1 VWLWGRGSGVVALG
15 SWLWGRGSGV
25 VSYKIIFGQDFLKAR
40 DYEGAILDEL
50 TPKVQQKWETLPL
63 HF

>member
-1 VWLWGRGSGVVALG
+1 MGVVVG
-15 SWLWGRGSGV
+15 SWLWGRGSVQG
-25 VSYKIIFGQDFLKAR
+25 SYKIILGQDFLKAR